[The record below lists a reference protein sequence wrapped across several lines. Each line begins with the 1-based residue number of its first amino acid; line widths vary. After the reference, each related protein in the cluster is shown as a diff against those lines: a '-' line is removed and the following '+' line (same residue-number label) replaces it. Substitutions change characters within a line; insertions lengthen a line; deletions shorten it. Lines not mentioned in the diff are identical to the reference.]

1 MPFTFNG
8 TNIVNVVFNGTTV
21 TTVVFNGTT
30 VFSSYNYSWVFYG
43 TSNFQ
48 SPDIVESGYF
58 CGNVSA
64 MQSLLNSYYPPNS
77 YPGYFAQVYDFCYN
91 IYYNF
96 YSV

>member
-1 MPFTFNG
+1 MPITHNG

-30 VFSSYNYSWVFYG
+30 VFSSYNYTWTFYG
-43 TSNFQ
+43 TSGFQ
-48 SPDIVESGYF
+48 GLDITESGYF
-58 CGNVSA
+58 CGNVGA
-64 MQSLLNSYYPPNS
+64 MINYLQTYYPANT
-77 YPGYFAQVYDFCYN
+77 YAGYGAQVYDFCYG